1 MEANFNANARF
12 QSSSDDDEDDD
23 KHQEEEE
30 DAGCV
35 LCGHL
40 KYGGCDIG
48 DNIENS
54 QHTYADVLQKLFSRS
69 SIDDESE
76 DDVSFDA
83 GKLCTICKVK
93 LQNLYRLQ
101 RELREEKSQIISI
114 YKESQN
120 VRKERKIDK
129 NVSQILKEMK
139 NIRQKQEQSRNNLK
153 KKMFKNK
160 SDSLLDYSTQNSD
173 GKVKSLKQKTPQ
185 KTPEQN
191 KSNIKRFTIQ
201 SLKRRKGDRYLI
213 KWDGFSD
220 EENTWEMRS
229 AIPEYILKVQI
240 IAQNR

>member
-1 MEANFNANARF
+1 M
-12 QSSSDDDEDDD
+12 
-23 KHQEEEE
+23 E
-30 DAGCV
+30 DAGCI

-40 KYGGCDIG
+40 KFGGCDIS
-48 DNIENS
+48 DSIESS

-69 SIDDESE
+69 SIDDETEE
-76 DDVSFDA
+76 DVNFEV

-101 RELREEKSQIISI
+101 KELREEKSQIISI
-114 YKESQN
+114 FKESQN

-129 NVSQILKEMK
+129 NVNQIIKEMK
-139 NIRQKQEQSRNNLK
+139 NIKQKQEQSRNNLK

-160 SDSLLDYSTQNSD
+160 SDSLLDYSTQKE
-173 GKVKSLKQKTPQ
+173 GKLKPQKQKTPQ

-229 AIPEYILKVQI
+229 AIPEYILKVKLN
-240 IAQNR
+240 AEER